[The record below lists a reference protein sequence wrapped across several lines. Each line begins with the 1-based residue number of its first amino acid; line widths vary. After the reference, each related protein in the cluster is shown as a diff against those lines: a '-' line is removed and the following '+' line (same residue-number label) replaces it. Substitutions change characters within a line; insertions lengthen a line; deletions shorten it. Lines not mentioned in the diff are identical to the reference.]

1 MVYILLIHI
10 TLLNLSNVENEQ
22 INKVLDN
29 LHKYASEANGEK
41 YFELFNE
48 QAVFHGTDLNERWS
62 IDEFKKY
69 AQNRFNTGTGW
80 TYKSL
85 ERNIFINSSNTTAW
99 FDEIL
104 IHEKYGKFRG
114 TGVLSKVDGMWKIDQ
129 YNLLFPIPNDLLLKY
144 TKEVKEYLKN
154 NQIK

>member
-1 MVYILLIHI
+1 MLYILLIHI
-10 TLLNLSNVENEQ
+10 TLLNLSNIEKVE
-22 INKVLDN
+22 INKILDN

-41 YFELFNE
+41 YFQLFSD

-69 AQNRFNTGTGW
+69 AQNRFDTGTGW

-104 IHEKYGKFRG
+104 INEKYGKFRG

-129 YNLLFPIPNDLLLKY
+129 YNLLLPIPNDLLLKY

-154 NQIK
+154 N

>member
-10 TLLNLSNVENEQ
+10 TLLNLINLEKEQ
-22 INKVLDN
+22 INKVLDK
-29 LHKYASEANGEK
+29 LHKYASEANGKK

-69 AQNRFNTGTGW
+69 AQNRFDTGTGW
-80 TYKSL
+80 TYRSL

-99 FDEIL
+99 FDEIV
-104 IHEKYGKFRG
+104 INEKYGKFRG

-154 NQIK
+154 N

>member
-10 TLLNLSNVENEQ
+10 TLLNLSNVEKEQ

-41 YFELFNE
+41 YFQLFND

-69 AQNRFNTGTGW
+69 AQNRFDTGTGW

-104 IHEKYGKFRG
+104 INEKYGKFRG

-144 TKEVKEYLKN
+144 TNEVKEYLKN
-154 NQIK
+154 N

>member
-10 TLLNLSNVENEQ
+10 TLLNLINLEKEQ
-22 INKVLDN
+22 INKVLDK
-29 LHKYASEANGEK
+29 LHKYASEANGKK

-69 AQNRFNTGTGW
+69 AQNRFDTGTGW
-80 TYKSL
+80 TYTSL

-99 FDEIL
+99 FDEIV
-104 IHEKYGKFRG
+104 INEKYGKFRG

-154 NQIK
+154 H

>member
-1 MVYILLIHI
+1 MLILAQLPK
-10 TLLNLSNVENEQ
+10 NV
-22 INKVLDN
+22 I
-29 LHKYASEANGEK
+29 
-41 YFELFNE
+41 
-48 QAVFHGTDLNERWS
+48 
-62 IDEFKKY
+62 FKKY
-69 AQNRFNTGTGW
+69 AQNRFDTGTGW

-104 IHEKYGKFRG
+104 INEKYGKFRG

-129 YNLLFPIPNDLLLKY
+129 YNLLLPIPNDLLLKY

-154 NQIK
+154 N

>member
-10 TLLNLSNVENEQ
+10 TLLNLGNVEKEE

-41 YFELFNE
+41 YFQLFND

-69 AQNRFNTGTGW
+69 AQNRFDTGIGW

-104 IHEKYGKFRG
+104 INEKYGKFRG
-114 TGVLSKVDGMWKIDQ
+114 TGVLSKVDDMWKIDQ
-129 YNLLFPIPNDLLLKY
+129 YNLLLPIPNDILLKY

-154 NQIK
+154 N

>member
-10 TLLNLSNVENEQ
+10 SLLNLGNVEKEQ

-41 YFELFNE
+41 YFQLFND

-69 AQNRFNTGTGW
+69 AQNRFDTGIGW
-80 TYKSL
+80 TYTSL

-99 FDEIL
+99 FDEIV
-104 IHEKYGKFRG
+104 INEKYGKFRG

-154 NQIK
+154 N

>member
-10 TLLNLSNVENEQ
+10 TLLNLINLEKEQ
-22 INKVLDN
+22 INKVLDK
-29 LHKYASEANGEK
+29 LHKYASEANGKK

-69 AQNRFNTGTGW
+69 AQNRFDTGTGW
-80 TYKSL
+80 TYTSL

-99 FDEIL
+99 FDEIV
-104 IHEKYGKFRG
+104 INEKYGKFRG

-154 NQIK
+154 Y

>member
-10 TLLNLSNVENEQ
+10 TLLNLINLEKEQ
-22 INKVLDN
+22 INKVLDK
-29 LHKYASEANGEK
+29 LHKYASEANGK
-41 YFELFNE
+41 QYFELFNE

-69 AQNRFNTGTGW
+69 AQNRFDTGTGW
-80 TYKSL
+80 TYTSL

-99 FDEIL
+99 FDEIV
-104 IHEKYGKFRG
+104 INEKYGKFRG

-154 NQIK
+154 N

>member
-10 TLLNLSNVENEQ
+10 TLLNLGNVEKEQ

-41 YFELFNE
+41 YFQLFND

-69 AQNRFNTGTGW
+69 AQNRFDTGTGW

-104 IHEKYGKFRG
+104 INEKYGKFRG

-144 TKEVKEYLKN
+144 TNEVKEYLKN
-154 NQIK
+154 N

>member
-10 TLLNLSNVENEQ
+10 TLLNLINLEKEQ
-22 INKVLDN
+22 INKVLDK
-29 LHKYASEANGEK
+29 LHKYASEANGKK

-62 IDEFKKY
+62 IDKFKKY
-69 AQNRFNTGTGW
+69 AQNRFDTGTGW
-80 TYKSL
+80 TYTSL

-99 FDEIL
+99 FDEIV
-104 IHEKYGKFRG
+104 INEKYGKFRG

-154 NQIK
+154 N

>member
-1 MVYILLIHI
+1 MLYILLIHI
-10 TLLNLSNVENEQ
+10 TLLNLSNIEKVE
-22 INKVLDN
+22 INKILDN

-41 YFELFNE
+41 YFQLFSD

-69 AQNRFNTGTGW
+69 AQNRFDSGTGW
-80 TYKSL
+80 SYKSL

-104 IHEKYGKFRG
+104 INEKYGKFRG
-114 TGVLSKVDGMWKIDQ
+114 TGVLSKIDDMWKIDQ
-129 YNLLFPIPNDLLLKY
+129 YNLLLPIPNDLLLKY

-154 NQIK
+154 N

>member
-10 TLLNLSNVENEQ
+10 TLLNLGNVEKEQ

-41 YFELFNE
+41 YFQLFSD

-69 AQNRFNTGTGW
+69 AQNRFDSGTGW
-80 TYKSL
+80 SYKSL

-104 IHEKYGKFRG
+104 INEKYGKFRG
-114 TGVLSKVDGMWKIDQ
+114 TGVLSKIDDMWKIDQ

-154 NQIK
+154 N

>member
-41 YFELFNE
+41 YFQLFND

-104 IHEKYGKFRG
+104 INEKYGKFRG
-114 TGVLSKVDGMWKIDQ
+114 TGVLSKVDGKWKIDQ

>member
-1 MVYILLIHI
+1 MVYILIIYI
-10 TLLNLSNVENEQ
+10 TLLNLGNVEKEQ

-41 YFELFNE
+41 YFQLFND

-69 AQNRFNTGTGW
+69 AQNRFDTGIGW

-104 IHEKYGKFRG
+104 INEKYGKFRG
-114 TGVLSKVDGMWKIDQ
+114 TGVLSKVDSMWKIDQ
-129 YNLLFPIPNDLLLKY
+129 YNLLLPIPNDLLLKY

-154 NQIK
+154 N

>member
-1 MVYILLIHI
+1 MLYILLIHI
-10 TLLNLSNVENEQ
+10 TLLNLSNIEKVE
-22 INKVLDN
+22 INKILDN

-41 YFELFNE
+41 YFQLFSD

-69 AQNRFNTGTGW
+69 AQNRFDSGTGW
-80 TYKSL
+80 SYKSL

-104 IHEKYGKFRG
+104 INEKYGKFRG
-114 TGVLSKVDGMWKIDQ
+114 TGVLSKIDDMWKIDQ

-154 NQIK
+154 N

>member
-10 TLLNLSNVENEQ
+10 TLLNLINLEKEQ
-22 INKVLDN
+22 INKVLDK
-29 LHKYASEANGEK
+29 LHKYASEANGKK

-48 QAVFHGTDLNERWS
+48 QAVFHGTDFNERWA

-69 AQNRFNTGTGW
+69 AQNRFDTGTGW
-80 TYKSL
+80 TYTSL

-99 FDEIL
+99 FDEIV
-104 IHEKYGKFRG
+104 INEKYGKFRG

-154 NQIK
+154 N

>member
-10 TLLNLSNVENEQ
+10 TLLNLSNVEKEQ
-22 INKVLDN
+22 INKVLNN

-41 YFELFNE
+41 YFQLFND

-69 AQNRFNTGTGW
+69 AQNRFDTGTGW

-104 IHEKYGKFRG
+104 INEKYGKFRG

-129 YNLLFPIPNDLLLKY
+129 YNLLLPIPNDLLLKY

-154 NQIK
+154 N

>member
-1 MVYILLIHI
+1 MLYILLIHI
-10 TLLNLSNVENEQ
+10 TLLNLINLEKEQ
-22 INKVLDN
+22 INKVLDK
-29 LHKYASEANGEK
+29 LHKYASEANGKK

-69 AQNRFNTGTGW
+69 AQNRFDTGTGW
-80 TYKSL
+80 TYTSL

-99 FDEIL
+99 FDEIV
-104 IHEKYGKFRG
+104 INEKYGKFRG

-154 NQIK
+154 N

>member
-1 MVYILLIHI
+1 MVYILLIYI
-10 TLLNLSNVENEQ
+10 TLLNLGNVEKEQ

-41 YFELFNE
+41 YFQLFNN

-69 AQNRFNTGTGW
+69 AQNRFDTGTGW

-85 ERNIFINSSNTTAW
+85 ERNICKFPG
-99 FDEIL
+99 
-104 IHEKYGKFRG
+104 GKQ
-114 TGVLSKVDGMWKIDQ
+114 DQ
-129 YNLLFPIPNDLLLKY
+129 YASAFGGCNFI
-144 TKEVKEYLKN
+144 EFKN
-154 NQIK
+154 NNLIVNPLRL

>member
-10 TLLNLSNVENEQ
+10 TLLNLINLEKEQ
-22 INKVLDN
+22 INKVLDK
-29 LHKYASEANGEK
+29 LHKYASEANGKK

-69 AQNRFNTGTGW
+69 AQNRFDTGTGW
-80 TYKSL
+80 TYTSL

-99 FDEIL
+99 FDEIV
-104 IHEKYGKFRG
+104 INEKYGKFRG

-154 NQIK
+154 N

>member
-1 MVYILLIHI
+1 MVYILLIYI
-10 TLLNLSNVENEQ
+10 TLLNLGNVEKEQ
-22 INKVLDN
+22 INKVLNN

-41 YFELFNE
+41 YFQLFND

-69 AQNRFNTGTGW
+69 AQNRFDTGIGW

-99 FDEIL
+99 FDEIV
-104 IHEKYGKFRG
+104 INEKYGKFRG

-154 NQIK
+154 N

>member
-1 MVYILLIHI
+1 MVYILLIYI
-10 TLLNLSNVENEQ
+10 TLLNLGNVEKEQ

-41 YFELFNE
+41 YFQLFND

-69 AQNRFNTGTGW
+69 AQNRFDTGTGW

-104 IHEKYGKFRG
+104 INEKYGKFRG
-114 TGVLSKVDGMWKIDQ
+114 TGVLSKVDSMWKIDQ
-129 YNLLFPIPNDLLLKY
+129 YNLLLPIPNDLLLKY

-154 NQIK
+154 N

>member
-10 TLLNLSNVENEQ
+10 TLLNLGNVEKEQ

-41 YFELFNE
+41 YFQLFND

-69 AQNRFNTGTGW
+69 AQNRFDTGTGW

-104 IHEKYGKFRG
+104 INEKYGKFRG
-114 TGVLSKVDGMWKIDQ
+114 TGVLSKIDDMWKIDQ

-154 NQIK
+154 N

>member
-10 TLLNLSNVENEQ
+10 TLLNLGNVEKEQ

-29 LHKYASEANGEK
+29 LHKYASEANGKK
-41 YFELFNE
+41 YFQLFND

-69 AQNRFNTGTGW
+69 AQNRFDTGTGW

-104 IHEKYGKFRG
+104 INEKYGKFRG

-129 YNLLFPIPNDLLLKY
+129 YNLLLPIPNDLLLKY

-154 NQIK
+154 N

>member
-1 MVYILLIHI
+1 MVYILLIYI
-10 TLLNLSNVENEQ
+10 TLLNLGNVEKEQ

-41 YFELFNE
+41 YFQLFND

-69 AQNRFNTGTGW
+69 AQNRFDSGTGW
-80 TYKSL
+80 SYKSL

-104 IHEKYGKFRG
+104 INEKYGKFRG
-114 TGVLSKVDGMWKIDQ
+114 TGVLSKIDDMWKIDQ

-154 NQIK
+154 N

>member
-10 TLLNLSNVENEQ
+10 TLLNLINLEKEQ
-22 INKVLDN
+22 INKVLDK
-29 LHKYASEANGEK
+29 LHKYASEANGKK

-62 IDEFKKY
+62 IHEFKKY
-69 AQNRFNTGTGW
+69 AQNRFDTGTGW
-80 TYKSL
+80 TYTSL

-99 FDEIL
+99 FDEIV
-104 IHEKYGKFRG
+104 INEKYGKFRG

-154 NQIK
+154 N

>member
-10 TLLNLSNVENEQ
+10 TLLNLGNVEKEQ

-41 YFELFNE
+41 YFQLFND

-69 AQNRFNTGTGW
+69 AQNRFDTGTGW

-104 IHEKYGKFRG
+104 INEKYGKFRG
-114 TGVLSKVDGMWKIDQ
+114 TGVLSKVDDMWKIDQ
-129 YNLLFPIPNDLLLKY
+129 YNLLLPIPNDLLLKY

-154 NQIK
+154 N

>member
-1 MVYILLIHI
+1 MCIRDRI
-10 TLLNLSNVENEQ
+10 NLEKEQ
-22 INKVLDN
+22 INKVLDK
-29 LHKYASEANGEK
+29 LHKYASEANGKK

-69 AQNRFNTGTGW
+69 AQNRFDTGTGW
-80 TYKSL
+80 TYTSL

-99 FDEIL
+99 FDEIV
-104 IHEKYGKFRG
+104 INEKYGKFRG

-154 NQIK
+154 N

>member
-10 TLLNLSNVENEQ
+10 TLLNLGNVEKEE

-41 YFELFNE
+41 YFQLFND

-69 AQNRFNTGTGW
+69 AQNRFDTGIGW

-104 IHEKYGKFRG
+104 INEKYGKFRG
-114 TGVLSKVDGMWKIDQ
+114 TGVLSKVDDMWKIDQ
-129 YNLLFPIPNDLLLKY
+129 YNLLLPIPNDLLLKY

-154 NQIK
+154 N

>member
-10 TLLNLSNVENEQ
+10 TLLNLGNVEKEQ

-41 YFELFNE
+41 YFQLFND

-69 AQNRFNTGTGW
+69 AQNRFDTGTGW
-80 TYKSL
+80 TYTSL

-99 FDEIL
+99 FDEIV
-104 IHEKYGKFRG
+104 INEKYGKFRG

-154 NQIK
+154 N

>member
-10 TLLNLSNVENEQ
+10 TLLNLGNVEKEQ

-41 YFELFNE
+41 YFQLFND

-104 IHEKYGKFRG
+104 INEKYGKFRG
-114 TGVLSKVDGMWKIDQ
+114 TGVLSKVDDMWKIDQ
-129 YNLLFPIPNDLLLKY
+129 YNLLLPIPNDLLLKY

-154 NQIK
+154 N

>member
-10 TLLNLSNVENEQ
+10 TLLNLSNVEKEQ
-22 INKVLDN
+22 INKVLNN

-41 YFELFNE
+41 YFQLFNDK
-48 QAVFHGTDLNERWS
+48 AVFHGTDLNERWS

-69 AQNRFNTGTGW
+69 AQNRFDTGTGW

-104 IHEKYGKFRG
+104 INEKYGKFRG

-144 TKEVKEYLKN
+144 TNEVKEYLKN
-154 NQIK
+154 N

>member
-10 TLLNLSNVENEQ
+10 TLLNLGNVEKEQ

-41 YFELFNE
+41 YFQLFND

-69 AQNRFNTGTGW
+69 AQNRFDTGTGW

-104 IHEKYGKFRG
+104 INEKYGKFRG
-114 TGVLSKVDGMWKIDQ
+114 TGVLSKVDSMWKIDQ
-129 YNLLFPIPNDLLLKY
+129 YNLLLPIPNDLLLKY
-144 TKEVKEYLKN
+144 TKEVKEHLKN
-154 NQIK
+154 N